1 MIINHNIGAMGA
13 SRNLFINNFHGDRD
27 LEKLS
32 SGLKINRGADDAAGL
47 SVSEKMRAQVR
58 GLNMAR
64 RNAQDGVSLI
74 QTAEGF
80 LQEVTSALQRVRELS
95 VQAANGVYEPED
107 RKYIQTEVKQLL
119 EEVQRISDQAE
130 FNKKKLFNDPNLQS
144 KETTLDASKGAAS
157 TDPAATAPAAAPES
171 EKPGI
176 VVHIGPNMDH
186 REWVTID
193 MMTLDAL
200 GIAMKKEGV
209 SDTKNL
215 VDVTTTE
222 NANRSIAVIDKAL
235 ERVNKQRTD
244 LGAFQNRLETAM
256 RGIEIASE
264 NISAAES
271 RIRDTDMGAQMIDF
285 VKNSI
290 LSQAAT
296 SMLAQAN
303 LRPQM
308 ILRVLG

>member
-1 MIINHNIGAMGA
+1 MIINHNIGAMDA
-13 SRNLFINNFHGDRD
+13 HRNLFINNFHGDKD
-27 LEKLS
+27 LERLS
-32 SGLKINRGADDAAGL
+32 SGLRVNRGADDAAGL
-47 SVSEKMRAQVR
+47 SVSEKMRAQTR
-58 GLNMAR
+58 GLNVAR

-74 QTAEGF
+74 QTAEGY
-80 LQEVTSALQRVRELS
+80 LHEVTAALQRVRELS
-95 VQAANGVYEPED
+95 VQAANGVYDPKD
-107 RKYIQTEVKQLL
+107 RKYIQTEVSQLL

-130 FNKKKLFNDPNLQS
+130 FNEKKLFNDPSLQS
-144 KETTLDASKGAAS
+144 KETSNDASRATAS
-157 TDPAATAPAAAPES
+157 TDPSAVPTKAPEG
-171 EKPGI
+171 ENPGI
-176 VVHIGPNMDH
+176 VLHIGPNMDH
-186 REWVTID
+186 RIWATID
-193 MMTLDAL
+193 MMTLDGL
-200 GIAMKKEGV
+200 GIATKKEAA
-209 SDTKNL
+209 SDSKKL

-222 NANRSIAVIDKAL
+222 DANRSIAVIDKAL

-244 LGAFQNRLETAM
+244 LGAIQNRLETAM

-264 NISAAES
+264 NLTAAES
-271 RIRDTDMGAQMIDF
+271 RIRDTDMGQQMIEF